1 MLLFSVLLILRTAV
15 GGGFRPAVRA
25 CCLGRLSLA
34 GGIPPDL
41 KLLR

>member
-25 CCLGRLSLA
+25 CCLRA
-34 GGIPPDL
+34 
-41 KLLR
+41 LLHWRAETAANRRI